1 MEVFLLD
8 RITLYGTSGWLHRD
22 GARPREFSGRI
33 VETHPHN
40 PIMDIQIA
48 TLCDHAADYN
58 GKLVIT
64 GTFDTLAARALPV
77 VHPSCAL
84 ALRFCFTLEDAGR
97 HQLSINIINEDGEPL
112 DPNNM
117 PIKPDFEVQL
127 PNNTPVLTRNIV
139 MNLQGLRFPEAGI
152 YSIDIGCDDE
162 ILVRLPLRI
171 VQVTQG
177 PNGETQ
183 IV

>member
-1 MEVFLLD
+1 MGPRRE
-8 RITLYGTSGWLHRD
+8 RYQ
-22 GARPREFSGRI
+22 GA
-33 VETHPHN
+33 
-40 PIMDIQIA
+40 D
-48 TLCDHAADYN
+48 
-58 GKLVIT
+58 
-64 GTFDTLAARALPV
+64 
-77 VHPSCAL
+77 
-84 ALRFCFTLEDAGR
+84 GR

-112 DPNNM
+112 EPNNM

-127 PNNTPVLTRNIV
+127 PNNTPFLTRNIV